1 MGVPERAEEAVS
13 KKEDGEGERE
23 SRGRSHS
30 FFLRGKKI
38 KELFLAG
45 AKQATTSYRVF
56 FDSPT
61 LFLFTASKGAPGI
74 ATAMKPAAA
83 GTLARPVA
91 AGKRC
96 CSSVAS
102 STRSSP
108 VTSSSSSSPPTPK
121 PSLAHPLPRRFAS
134 PGQRRP
140 GSAVSPLAALLQA
153 QVRSCLF
160 VFSRCRAGQ
169 GGDRDGKRRTNCM
182 RRRRFFFFRW
192 PLFFFFLPQL
202 FTRML
207 TSFSCSAVLSL
218 SLQSIPPPPDR
229 RRDRQAQCSEHR
241 RGARGRER

>member
-192 PLFFFFLPQL
+192 PLFFFFFAPAFYSNAHVVFL
-202 FTRML
+202 FG
-207 TSFSCSAVLSL
+207 CSLSL
-218 SLQSIPPPPDR
+218 SSINPTTTRSPSRSP
-229 RRDRQAQCSEHR
+229 
-241 RGARGRER
+241 GAVQ